1 MTKYD
6 FQVDLSLNS
15 STGIILNKLK
25 KGSTVL
31 EFGCAAG
38 RMTRYMKEELD
49 CQVYIVEY
57 EQSAYEK
64 ALEYAV
70 DGVCGDIMQF
80 AWVEKFKGI
89 QFDAIIFA
97 DVLEHLTE
105 PEKALEAA
113 AKLLKDSGSL
123 YISVPNVTHND
134 ILLKAVEERFDYTA
148 TGLLDDTH
156 VHFWGLE
163 NIKALD
169 GKFGLHM
176 KRVEGTYCPT
186 GATEQYENVERSH
199 RPLLENL
206 LRERQCGEVYQFLI
220 TFEKKAGGEPVYVFR
235 KPSVK
240 SHIYVDT
247 GSDFNDEEKIA
258 FTSHYA
264 GNGIYKLRFVVKNT
278 KSNIRRVRLDPVE
291 GHGCILRNLSIH
303 QGSTAR
309 SWISPRAVTWENEI
323 LLTGN
328 DPMLLADVE
337 ENSEPITIDAEMILP
352 GEQYLAAVEN
362 AYEAQQAEYKKQK
375 AEYADFQAKAAA
387 VAARKQELE
396 EKLAA
401 AVAEN
406 KANKRML
413 NGLTAENRDYRR
425 KTAALAKE
433 NNELRRDVSAYIILA
448 NNKEKYILSLKQKI
462 RELEGKLG
470 EYMFLAENRAK
481 YIHTLEEAMQ
491 YYEGL
496 LVVKVRGYLVRGL
509 RKGMRKLK
517 QYLR

>member
-15 STGIILNKLK
+15 STGIILNKLE
-25 KGSTVL
+25 KGSVVL

-38 RMTRYMKEELD
+38 RMTRYMKEELG

-64 ALEYAV
+64 AREYAV

-80 AWVEKFKGI
+80 AWMEKFAGI

-97 DVLEHLTE
+97 DVLEHLSQ

-113 AKLLKDSGSL
+113 ATLLKDSGSV
-123 YISVPNVTHND
+123 YISIPNVTHND
-134 ILLKAVEERFDYTA
+134 ILLKAAEERFDYTA

-169 GKFGLHM
+169 GRFGLHM
-176 KRVEGTYCPT
+176 KRVEGTFCPT
-186 GATEQYENVERSH
+186 GATEQYENEVRTP
-199 RPLLENL
+199 RPLLESML
-206 LRERQCGEVYQFLI
+206 KERQCGEVYQFLI
-220 TFEKKAGGEPVYVFR
+220 TFDKKAGGEPVYAFR

-264 GNGIYKLRFVVKNT
+264 GNGSYKLHFAVKNT
-278 KSNIRRVRLDPVE
+278 KSNICRIRLDPVE
-291 GHGCILRNLSIH
+291 GHGCILRNLSIR
-303 QGSTAR
+303 QGETELR
-309 SWISPRAVTWENEI
+309 WISPHAVTWNNEI
-323 LLTGN
+323 LLTGT

-337 ENSEPITIDAEMILP
+337 ANSEPITIHGELLLP
-352 GEQYLAAVEN
+352 GEAYLAAVEQ
-362 AYEAQQAEYKKQK
+362 AYEAQQTEYQTL
-375 AEYADFQAKAAA
+375 QAKAAA
-387 VAARKQELE
+387 IAARKQELE
-396 EKLAA
+396 AKLAA
-401 AVAEN
+401 AIAEN
-406 KANKRML
+406 KANKQKIS
-413 NGLTAENRDYRR
+413 GLTAENGEYRR
-425 KTAALAKE
+425 KVAAFVKE
-433 NNELRRDVSAYIILA
+433 INELRRDVSAYIILA

-481 YIHTLEEAMQ
+481 YIQTLEEAMQ